1 MNENSNNQP
10 RHKISKKEVIRWVLG
25 IMFAI
30 FARVNGLHFSSFLLL
45 IAAALMLPIPFIEQY
60 LQKINI
66 KKSVAVVLS
75 VILFMVAACVS
86 PSSSET
92 DDTLTDNGI
101 KEIKFSSNKEVV
113 IKVGEEKNNG
123 YANITL
129 NSQHEFSVDDVV
141 FVSEN
146 PEIATIEFA
155 KVVSARYLYY
165 KIKGISKGETYVY
178 IKTVDGNVISEKI
191 KVTVEDKIQSTTTTT
206 TKATTTT
213 TTTKTTTT
221 TTSQKNQGQSNP
233 PEDKV
238 EYVWIPNSGSKYHS
252 NPSCSNMS
260 NPRKVT
266 LAQAQQMGYTPC
278 KKCH

>member
-10 RHKISKKEVIRWVLG
+10 RHKISKKEIIRWVLG

-30 FARVNGLHFSSFLLL
+30 FAKVNGLHFSSFLLL

-66 KKSVAVVLS
+66 KKSVAVALS
-75 VILFMVAACVS
+75 VILFFVAACVS

-92 DDTLTDNGI
+92 DDTLTDNNI
-101 KEIKFSSNKEVV
+101 KEINFFSNKEVV
-113 IKVGEEKNNG
+113 LKVGTEKNNG
-123 YANITL
+123 YANVTF
-129 NSQHEFSVDDVV
+129 NSQYEFSVDDVV

-146 PEIATIEFA
+146 PEIATIEFTN
-155 KVVSARYLYY
+155 VVGSHYLYY

-178 IKTVDGNVISEKI
+178 VKTVDGNVVSDKI
-191 KVTVEDKIQSTTTTT
+191 KVTVESKTQSTTSTTTTT
-206 TKATTTT
+206 ITTTPGKTTTT
-213 TTTKTTTT
+213 TTT
-221 TTSQKNQGQSNP
+221 QKNQGQTNP

-252 NPSCSNMS
+252 NSSCSNMS